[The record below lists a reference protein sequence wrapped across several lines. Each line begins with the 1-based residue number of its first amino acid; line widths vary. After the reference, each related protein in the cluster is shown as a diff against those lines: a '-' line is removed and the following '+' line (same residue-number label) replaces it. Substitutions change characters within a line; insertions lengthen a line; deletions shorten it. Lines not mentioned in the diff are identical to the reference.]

1 MDKISNAPLI
11 QDSAPAITVSQ
22 EYQLQQQFKS
32 RTHTP
37 LSPDDNATATATTT
51 AAAAATMAVETALP
65 TMVPN
70 KIIAKSIQ
78 SVANSTGAK
87 DGLRAEEHLVQKLNH
102 MDEPTRMQFLQSL
115 GVADKGSNPFVF
127 CTNQNRS
134 SKVDLYSPIMN
145 GFNVQVKSHKY
156 GGKPPEHQCHRG
168 SVDKLLIHHPLLKCY
183 EKLIRELIEKPLEAD
198 GKTVQHGTSCKK
210 LTTQDYDSNTIDEFL
225 SCVNDIKHSLVKVAL
240 LGTDNDQSPDFLVVV
255 DRERLRVKWYH
266 MSNVI
271 QYICQFSFDIGPRK
285 TRLCMRDHNN
295 ITVFAMQRKGGDGG
309 KKSSNDIQFKINVR
323 ALTSL
328 DTFEHSLV

>member
-1 MDKISNAPLI
+1 MISNAPLI
-11 QDSAPAITVSQ
+11 QDSAPAITASQ

-37 LSPDDNATATATTT
+37 LSPDDNATVTATTT

-87 DGLRAEEHLVQKLNH
+87 EGLRAEKHLVQKLNH
-102 MDEPTRMQFLQSL
+102 MDEPTRIQFLQWSL
-115 GVADKGSNPFVF
+115 GVADKGSDSFVF

-134 SKVDLYSPIMN
+134 SKVDVYSSSMN
-145 GFNVQVKSHKY
+145 GLRVQVKSHKY
-156 GGKPPEHQCHRG
+156 GGKPCEQQCARG
-168 SVDKLLIHHPLLKCY
+168 SVDKFLIHHPLFKCH
-183 EKLIRELIEKPLEAD
+183 EKLIREWIEKPLEAD
-198 GKTVQHGTSCKK
+198 GKTVQRVTSCKK
-210 LTTQDYDSNTIDEFL
+210 LTTQDYDSNTVDEFI
-225 SCVNDIKHSLVKVAL
+225 SCVNDTKLSLVNFAL
-240 LGTDNDQSPDFLVVV
+240 LGTDNDQRPDFLVVV

-271 QYICQFSFDIGPRK
+271 QYICQFSFDTGPYK
-285 TRLCMRDHNN
+285 TRLCVRDHNN

-309 KKSSNDIQFKINVR
+309 KKSSNDIQFKINVL